1 MIICINDHFW
11 HRRHFCL
18 AITSHTQDMVQK
30 YLDFLIVEK
39 GLSDNSI
46 TAYSADLVQYL
57 HFLEENHI
65 QDLREVDTTVLL
77 AWLIHLTRNGLSPK
91 SRARHLITIRGLYR
105 FLVIEK
111 YTPVNPVRDVDI
123 PKIGQALP
131 EIMSVPDVEALL
143 EAIDTTRP
151 RELRNAAMLEIMYGA
166 GLRVSELIFL
176 KLSDVN
182 LDANLVRVTGKGAK
196 ERMVPLGSQARNVTR
211 QWKDQA
217 RPLMLKNITS
227 PYLFVARAGK
237 PMTRQGFWKIIKKYA
252 VKAGISRNITPHTLR
267 HSFATH
273 LLEGGA
279 DLRSVQTMLGHSD
292 ISTTQIYTHIS
303 RDYLLRMHEKYHPR
317 R

>member
-1 MIICINDHFW
+1 M
-11 HRRHFCL
+11 
-18 AITSHTQDMVQK
+18 
-30 YLDFLIVEK
+30 VEK

-57 HFLEENHI
+57 DFLEENHI

-77 AWLIHLTRNGLSPK
+77 AWLIHLTRNGLSSK

-143 EAIDTTRP
+143 GVIDTTRP

>member
-1 MIICINDHFW
+1 
-11 HRRHFCL
+11 L